1 MRPTVDTPSAGVGL
15 RPTLLNANESLSAP
29 SINFCTFSNNITVSN
44 SSDVLPFGT
53 NTGGNNFNN
62 VAAANLFVSGA
73 SILQNYPSICAQDW
87 HLKVTSPG
95 HNAATDGTDIG
106 MYGGNY
112 PMPNLSGISNLL
124 PQMTLMN
131 INNANVP
138 VNGNLDVHFKAKRND

>member
-1 MRPTVDTPSAGVGL
+1 MSA
-15 RPTLLNANESLSAP
+15 T
-29 SINFCTFSNNITVSN
+29 
-44 SSDVLPFGT
+44 SDVLPYGT
-53 NTGGNNFNN
+53 NTGGNNLNN
-62 VAAANLFVSGA
+62 VASTTLFVSGVS
-73 SILQNYPSICAQDW
+73 SIQNTPALYNIDW

-106 MYGGNY
+106 MYGGSY
-112 PMPNLSGISNLL
+112 PMPNLTGISNLL